1 MVYGKKMIYKS
12 LPGEPPYIGAL
23 SAVGSV
29 STQLRLR
36 KSYQMTPLAMRPQFV
51 ELWIIHRFLARAD
64 PFVCHRGNK
73 GNQFSTRYK
82 Q

>member
-12 LPGEPPYIGAL
+12 PPGEPLYIGAL
-23 SAVGSV
+23 SAAGSV

-36 KSYQMTPLAMRPQFV
+36 KSYQMTPLAMHPQFV
-51 ELWIIHRFLARAD
+51 ELWIIHRFPARAD
-64 PFVCHRGNK
+64 FFVYHHGNK
-73 GNQFSTRYK
+73 GNWLSMRYK